1 MTDCSA
7 SADEWSMVGVK
18 NKVVKG
24 NAVSIKKGNGK
35 KGVALNG
42 IMISRSKGGGGGA
55 VNAKDNKKRTATSNT
70 IASAAASRSTR
81 KNPPSS
87 RENGPRG
94 GEGGFSVKGILQ
106 RNEKVVKKEL
116 WPSLSLSSQPQ
127 PPLNNN
133 IGTTTSATAATH
145 PWRTLTTSLAEAAA
159 SCHPPPN
166 SILTQRPKKPLP
178 QSASLSAPPKKIPQ
192 SKADGRSQLR
202 TQKSKSVAP
211 AAKTRITQPTSS
223 NKHDNTAAENGT
235 TSKKKKKNKKHKK
248 ASATVTLS
256 DLLSQQLDCIPVQN
270 NHANI
275 PQPSSFMS
283 EMQQEKKEEGTEP
296 SNDFPP
302 LTMDFPPLQTT
313 TTTNVPKL
321 QSQPPQSRNP
331 PKIPSSFAP
340 TAIQPIPPST
350 SKAPK
355 PTIKAKEK
363 STKNAHNEAKPPQS
377 PPQNDLRSKLLA
389 PRTPLPP
396 PPILSSS
403 DKENNMLVPP
413 NHLLPN
419 VVQKGR
425 QRVKPRKKKLTTL
438 KKRVLME
445 RLAHWESTNKNQD
458 ADTAAS
464 GITNDEPTTSSSSFT
479 TTEKTELKKIPKS
492 ICLFNFIR
500 SAEELKEEEEYD
512 EIVSDLNQMSSSI
525 GSVRSIYIPILPE
538 EDENY
543 YPAFVQF
550 QDESSVDKALSVW
563 NDMILGGYPLK
574 VATLTLP
581 PSSVM
586 DDKIEWKELIMQ
598 SFRYYL
604 SSIQNQKELPKN
616 KDERN
621 INNESTIITTVKLE
635 NILTKDDIEDEEC
648 LQESISD
655 IQTLAMQFGR
665 VQKVQYTLNNEEDN
679 YGTVY
684 IDYTLG
690 ATEAQKSLHGMMIGG
705 IPIVASFVTI
715 NLHPD
720 SSNDKEGTKEKN
732 TIALQNIF
740 SEDDYEDEECL
751 QESTSDV
758 ELLVQEYGCIEN
770 MNVTL
775 EGDEKGTVY
784 VTYKEYKNAK
794 TAVQKLNGMVLGGQT
809 ITAQFCSDD
818 ASNAVFHQ
826 TETDEKRKIKYHTV
840 VLDNVLTEDDYDD
853 EDCLQE
859 SLQDVQDLAEKYGS
873 IFKLDTALQNNDEN
887 KSGMKEGEK
896 GKVYI
901 TYDYKNSDNK
911 NTAYNAAA
919 QLDGS
924 VLGGQTISAY
934 VVLVRMKQDGTVVVA
949 RDCIEE
955 TEGVFEMNG
964 QNTEIDQKMATVSND
979 QGEDDIIEN
988 GESKEGGKEEEETS
1002 PPLMYSGDKIIP
1014 EKYAACKRAPKIP
1027 NKGQPR
1033 SYATQ
1038 INNENAKPLL
1048 TEMLGELMRLQL
1060 RNKDDKNA
1068 RARRRLVMGLR
1079 EVARGIRAHKVKM
1092 IIMANNLDEYGA
1104 IDSKLQEI
1112 LDLAKEEELP
1122 VLFELNKRKLGKA
1135 LGKSIKVAVVGIQN
1149 ADGAHEQFKKLKK
1162 LVNK

>member
-1 MTDCSA
+1 
-7 SADEWSMVGVK
+7 
-18 NKVVKG
+18 
-24 NAVSIKKGNGK
+24 
-35 KGVALNG
+35 
-42 IMISRSKGGGGGA
+42 
-55 VNAKDNKKRTATSNT
+55 
-70 IASAAASRSTR
+70 
-81 KNPPSS
+81 
-87 RENGPRG
+87 
-94 GEGGFSVKGILQ
+94 
-106 RNEKVVKKEL
+106 
-116 WPSLSLSSQPQ
+116 
-127 PPLNNN
+127 
-133 IGTTTSATAATH
+133 
-145 PWRTLTTSLAEAAA
+145 
-159 SCHPPPN
+159 
-166 SILTQRPKKPLP
+166 
-178 QSASLSAPPKKIPQ
+178 
-192 SKADGRSQLR
+192 
-202 TQKSKSVAP
+202 
-211 AAKTRITQPTSS
+211 
-223 NKHDNTAAENGT
+223 
-235 TSKKKKKNKKHKK
+235 
-248 ASATVTLS
+248 
-256 DLLSQQLDCIPVQN
+256 
-270 NHANI
+270 
-275 PQPSSFMS
+275 
-283 EMQQEKKEEGTEP
+283 
-296 SNDFPP
+296 
-302 LTMDFPPLQTT
+302 
-313 TTTNVPKL
+313 
-321 QSQPPQSRNP
+321 
-331 PKIPSSFAP
+331 
-340 TAIQPIPPST
+340 
-350 SKAPK
+350 
-355 PTIKAKEK
+355 
-363 STKNAHNEAKPPQS
+363 
-377 PPQNDLRSKLLA
+377 
-389 PRTPLPP
+389 
-396 PPILSSS
+396 
-403 DKENNMLVPP
+403 
-413 NHLLPN
+413 
-419 VVQKGR
+419 
-425 QRVKPRKKKLTTL
+425 
-438 KKRVLME
+438 
-445 RLAHWESTNKNQD
+445 
-458 ADTAAS
+458 
-464 GITNDEPTTSSSSFT
+464 
-479 TTEKTELKKIPKS
+479 
-492 ICLFNFIR
+492 
-500 SAEELKEEEEYD
+500 
-512 EIVSDLNQMSSSI
+512 
-525 GSVRSIYIPILPE
+525 
-538 EDENY
+538 
-543 YPAFVQF
+543 
-550 QDESSVDKALSVW
+550 
-563 NDMILGGYPLK
+563 
-574 VATLTLP
+574 
-581 PSSVM
+581 
-586 DDKIEWKELIMQ
+586 
-598 SFRYYL
+598 
-604 SSIQNQKELPKN
+604 
-616 KDERN
+616 
-621 INNESTIITTVKLE
+621 
-635 NILTKDDIEDEEC
+635 
-648 LQESISD
+648 
-655 IQTLAMQFGR
+655 MQFGR

-751 QESTSDV
+751 QESTSDI

-934 VVLVRMKQDGTVVVA
+934 VVLVRMKQNGTVVVA